1 MDFQKEVEVKGIPA
15 YRFTPPRSV
24 LASKEENPDNA
35 GFCVSPKECLG
46 TGLLKVSPCRKG
58 NHRLA
63 PACFPQP
70 RFCPSLFSC
79 PLSCTDKHSTYT
91 RSLERSHIMK
101 ESLHFSFL
109 FLPLYLCHVL
119 SEMGKVHPLS
129 FIWKQALCDVT
140 KGADDNSRAAACYD

>member
-1 MDFQKEVEVKGIPA
+1 MIFKNVLIQLVPVAFPRTIYMDFQKEVEVKGIPA
-15 YRFTPPRSV
+15 YRFTPPSAV

-63 PACFPQP
+63 PACFPQT
-70 RFCPSLFSC
+70 RFCLSLQLPSVLH
-79 PLSCTDKHSTYT
+79 PQHSAFHLVLIGPFNEQHTHGAS
-91 RSLERSHIMK
+91 RGPI
-101 ESLHFSFL
+101 

-119 SEMGKVHPLS
+119 SETSPL
-129 FIWKQALCDVT
+129 
-140 KGADDNSRAAACYD
+140 